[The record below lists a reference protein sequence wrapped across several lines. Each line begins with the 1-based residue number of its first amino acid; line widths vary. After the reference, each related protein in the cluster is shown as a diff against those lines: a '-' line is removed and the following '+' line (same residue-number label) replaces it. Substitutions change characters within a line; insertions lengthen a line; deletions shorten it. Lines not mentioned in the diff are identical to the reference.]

1 MKVVILGGTGAA
13 GIRAVKAL
21 IAAGHEV
28 ASTARSEKSRE
39 QITAL
44 GAHPADID
52 IYDSGALEQAMIG
65 CDAVVRLTTKLPKSV
80 VGMRAKSAWDETN
93 RLRTLGAKRAV
104 DAAIAAGVKTY
115 ITESF
120 FAAYRSSGDTL
131 VTEETPSDDD
141 ELPAM
146 QALLETE
153 HQAERFTS
161 AGGRG
166 IALRFGG
173 FYSADHPATQEL
185 RHMLEKRWLPVIGRG
200 DYFYPSLHLDDA
212 AQAIVSALAAPAGIY
227 NVCDDTPVRWADF
240 LDGFAQ
246 LTGAPR
252 PMRVPALLGPLV
264 MGYPWRWMS
273 RSVRMSNSKFKLK
286 TAWQPR
292 YRDVFI
298 GLRDTRIP
306 LSLITR

>member
-1 MKVVILGGTGAA
+1 MNVLILGGTGAV

-21 IAAGHEV
+21 VAAGHQV
-28 ASTARSEKSRE
+28 ASTARSAKSRE
-39 QITAL
+39 QILAL
-44 GAHPADID
+44 GAQPADID
-52 IYDSGALEQAMIG
+52 IYDSSALQRAMTG

-80 VGMRAKSAWDETN
+80 TGMRTKAAWDETN
-93 RLRTLGAKRAV
+93 RLRTIGAQRAV
-104 DAAIAAGVKTY
+104 DAAIAAGVKIY

-120 FAAYRSSGDTL
+120 FAAYRSSGDTI

-141 ELPAM
+141 DLPTM
-146 QALLETE
+146 KALLETE
-153 HQAERFTS
+153 HQAQRFTS

-173 FYSADHPATQEL
+173 FYSADHPMTQEL

-200 DYFYPSLHLDDA
+200 EYFYPSVHLDDA
-212 AQAIVSALAAPAGIY
+212 ARAIVSALSAPAGIY
-227 NVCDDTPVRWADF
+227 NVCDDTPVRWAEF

-246 LTGAPR
+246 IIGAPR
-252 PMRVPALLGPLV
+252 PMRVPALLGPLAI
-264 MGYPWRWMS
+264 GYPWRWMS

-292 YRDVFI
+292 YRDVFM
-298 GLRDTRIP
+298 GLRDTQTP
-306 LSLITR
+306 LSPIAP